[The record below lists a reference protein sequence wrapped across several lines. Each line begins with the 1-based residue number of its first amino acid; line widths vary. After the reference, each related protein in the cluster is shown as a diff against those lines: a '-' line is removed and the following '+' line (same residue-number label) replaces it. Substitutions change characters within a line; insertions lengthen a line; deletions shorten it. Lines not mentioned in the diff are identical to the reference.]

1 MLSNFRSLHSPC
13 GALLCSEKTSKTFM
27 QFQIKWNVKQ
37 LNTIHYQFSS
47 FQIKLFLFH
56 HDTFDTEVE
65 LNSSDIAETSM
76 IRADPRQSPARV
88 NVAEAAIKRWVLK
101 KNDKQIDHSRN
112 HDKQIIK
119 RTTITEW
126 SLEMKEKC
134 MWIESRVWSL
144 YSRARRIVEL
154 HQAIIAWLFRL
165 ATKKWSYLAVWPTRV
180 NREERSSSVRL
191 TSAITQQYLK
201 WRGSCENKNLN

>member
-1 MLSNFRSLHSPC
+1 MWSNSIPFITNFL
-13 GALLCSEKTSKTFM
+13 
-27 QFQIKWNVKQ
+27 
-37 LNTIHYQFSS
+37 S

-76 IRADPRQSPARV
+76 MREDPRQSPARV

-101 KNDKQIDHSRN
+101 KNDKQIDQSQN
-112 HDKQIIK
+112 HDKQIVK

-134 MWIESRVWSL
+134 MWIELRVWSS

-191 TSAITQQYLK
+191 TRAITQQYLK
-201 WRGSCENKNLN
+201 WRGSYENKNLN